1 MAAWADS
8 TVRQLSR
15 RSEIV
20 GDFRYRR
27 ALDRAVRSFDDGRL
41 VLDNDPPSTP
51 CAASP
56 CRNESSVFRLRWRRQ
71 PKSYSL
77 IGSAKLNALNRQNHL
92 ADVFARIAG
101 QPPGKSPNLLP
112 WHGQSP

>member
-15 RSEIV
+15 RSEVV

-41 VLDNDPPSTP
+41 VLDNDPPEHALRCIAMP
-51 CAASP
+51 QGIICLPAP
-56 CRNESSVFRLRWRRQ
+56 MGGGRRNPIR
-71 PKSYSL
+71 
-77 IGSAKLNALNRQNHL
+77 
-92 ADVFARIAG
+92 
-101 QPPGKSPNLLP
+101 
-112 WHGQSP
+112 